1 MQFKMNRLLFKLRV
15 ISLTKNV
22 FAEMLK
28 AELNQLYL
36 NKQLNKKDHAQI
48 INDLDYKL
56 KKRYHETFT
65 R

>member
-1 MQFKMNRLLFKLRV
+1 MNRLLFKLRV